1 MKYMKKLASLLLALV
16 MVFALA
22 TTASAA
28 DDTYTIKLTG
38 TTASPTAGHTFT
50 VYQIFTG
57 DLYEGVLS
65 NVKYGANYTPGS
77 TTTNDPVPEA
87 DLKAITDARVFA
99 DSLVNGNKLEGTFG
113 SLNEGNDWT
122 LENVPAGYYL
132 IVDTTENLPQF
143 DTRSSYIVQVVD
155 DVTMAPKNST
165 SSFEKKVKD
174 INDSEDT
181 SIDDNAW
188 QDSADHDI
196 GDTVPYQIKASFTD
210 LAEFGTYE
218 VTFEDIMSKGLTYD
232 ENAVITMEYT
242 VLKEDGTTASGTKNV
257 TDNFTDTKTTYTGT
271 GADDKYAGGTAL
283 TFTNGN
289 IKALVASEGNLVS
302 ANFTVDYTCTLN
314 AEAVIGE
321 TGNPNKARMIFD
333 REPDS
338 DGKGTTPWDV
348 NIVFTFKTDVNKV
361 DPELKPLAGAEF
373 KLEKFIASETGSTT
387 YKGVLGDWSTLTL
400 VKNTEGT
407 VFSFTGLDDGYYR
420 ISETKAP
427 DGYNAIDPIYFTV
440 TAEHDVLA
448 DDPKLTDLQAT
459 VVKDDGTAYTEEE
472 IADGMIATFTVTK
485 STGELDTDIV
495 NKAGTLL
502 PETGGIGTTIFY
514 IVGGVLVLAAIVL
527 LVTKKRMNRE
537 G

>member
-1 MKYMKKLASLLLALV
+1 MKNMKKLASLLLALV

-22 TTASAA
+22 TTALAV
-28 DDTYTIKLTG
+28 DETYTLKLTG

-99 DSLVNGNKLEGTFG
+99 DSLVNGNLLEGTFG
-113 SLNEGNDWT
+113 TLNEGNNWT
-122 LENVPAGYYL
+122 LDNVPAGYYL
-132 IVDTTENLPQF
+132 IVDTTETLPEY

-181 SIDDNAW
+181 GIEDNAW

-210 LAEFGTYE
+210 LAEFDAYE
-218 VTFEDIMSKGLTYD
+218 VSFEDIMSKGLTYD
-232 ENAVITMEYT
+232 ENAVITMQYT
-242 VLKEDGTTASGTKNV
+242 VLKEDGTTATATKDVTTSFNGTE
-257 TDNFTDTKTTYTGT
+257 TTYAGA